1 MNRAETPWKRFRL
14 EVRDA
19 NPLATTQGFW
29 RGASQTATVGMFLI
43 FLVGAL
49 YLARTI
55 LLPITLALVIG
66 TMLAPLTKQRAAW
79 ACPRRSRRRFW
90 CSDSSPPSPSR
101 IMLSADPV
109 REWVGKAPEIG
120 AILKEKLHVLDAPL
134 AALNEIRQ
142 SLTGNRGADSGV
154 ITVDVSTGILQPM
167 VSALSPAIG
176 QLLLFFGTLFFY
188 LAGHNSIQQNLIA
201 VFGHREAR
209 LRALRTMRDLEHNLA
224 NYLGIVTAIN
234 FVIGT
239 LVAIGAYFIGLPAPF
254 AWGVLAFVLNYVP
267 YIGPGVTLV
276 TLFGVG
282 LISFPSL
289 SYALIAPA
297 CFLGLSTFEGQI
309 VTPSIIGR
317 TLTVNPMMVF
327 LAIAFWAWL
336 WGPFGALIANPL
348 LIVSMVALKH
358 LFPKQAVHSAGLTA
372 VVRIST
378 SEVSVRCTGHLSAIS
393 MSFARVSASRFPSS
407 VISRSIRSI
416 MPSLVSHSLQSVA

>member
-1 MNRAETPWKRFRL
+1 MNRAETAWKRFRL
-14 EVRDA
+14 DIRDA
-19 NPLATTQGFW
+19 NPLETPQAFW

-43 FLVGAL
+43 FFVGAL

-66 TMLAPLTKQRAAW
+66 TMLAPLTKTASRFGVPAPLTAAFLVLGFF
-79 ACPRRSRRRFW
+79 AAVSVG
-90 CSDSSPPSPSR
+90 
-101 IMLSADPV
+101 IMLAADPV
-109 REWVGKAPEIG
+109 REWIGKAPEIG

-142 SLTGNRGADSGV
+142 SLSSRSAESGI
-154 ITVDVSTGILQPM
+154 ITVDVSTGVLQPV
-167 VSALSPAIG
+167 VSVLSPAIG

-188 LAGHNSIQQNLIA
+188 LAGHNSIQQYLIA

-239 LVAIGAYFIGLPAPF
+239 LVAIGAYFIGLPAPV

-289 SYALIAPA
+289 SYALLAPA
-297 CFLGLSTFEGQI
+297 CFLGLSTLEGQI

-336 WGPFGALIANPL
+336 WGPFGALLANPL

-358 LFPKQAVHSAGLTA
+358 LFPKQTVTL
-372 VVRIST
+372 
-378 SEVSVRCTGHLSAIS
+378 
-393 MSFARVSASRFPSS
+393 PD
-407 VISRSIRSI
+407 
-416 MPSLVSHSLQSVA
+416 